1 MVRILG
7 IAGSPRQNGNTSL
20 MLDEALKGARAAGA
34 TINKIVVCNRDINPC
49 LACGDCA
56 KTGECWQEDGMEKIY
71 NLTLSSHGIILAA
84 PIYFNSL
91 NAQTK
96 ALIDRH
102 QCIWARKYLLGEE
115 VTDPAIRHAR
125 RGLFLS
131 AAGADDPRAFDG
143 ALKVVD
149 MFFDVLDIIYYERLL
164 FFRMGEKGAVK
175 NHPTALRDAYSAGE
189 HLVLEISRSLG
200 EVRETV

>member
-20 MLDEALKGARAAGA
+20 LLEEALKGARAAGA
-34 TINKIVVCNRDINPC
+34 TVNKIVVCNRDINPC
-49 LACGDCA
+49 LGCGWCRRNGVFLLADA
-56 KTGECWQEDGMEKIY
+56 MEKIY
-71 NLTLSSHGIILAA
+71 GLTLSSHGIILAS
-84 PIYFNSL
+84 PVYFNSL

-102 QCIWARKYLLGEE
+102 QCVWARKEILKEE
-115 VTDPAIRHAR
+115 VTDPASRHAR

-131 AAGADDPRAFDG
+131 TAGADDPHAFDG
-143 ALKVVD
+143 ALKVVES
-149 MFFDVLDIIYYERLL
+149 FFRLLDIEYYHRLL
-164 FFRMGEKGAVK
+164 FFRMEEKGAVK

-189 HLVLEISRSLG
+189 QLVAEINRNFG
-200 EVRETV
+200 ETQP

>member
-20 MLDEALKGARAAGA
+20 LLEEALRGAKAAGA
-34 TINKIVVCNRDINPC
+34 TVNKIVVCNRDINPC
-49 LACGDCA
+49 LGCGGCRRTGACR
-56 KTGECWQEDGMEKIY
+56 QEDAMEKIY
-71 NLTLSSHGIILAA
+71 ALTLSSHGIILAA
-84 PIYFNSL
+84 PVYFNSL

-102 QCIWARKYLLGEE
+102 QCVWARKEILKEE
-115 VTDPAIRHAR
+115 VTDPKTRHAR

-131 AAGADDPRAFDG
+131 TAGADDPHVFDG

-149 MFFDVLDIIYYERLL
+149 SFFRLLDIEYYHRLL
-164 FFRMGEKGAVK
+164 FFRMEEKGAVRD
-175 NHPTALRDAYSAGE
+175 HPTALRNAYSAGE
-189 HLVLEISRSLG
+189 QLVREIGRSLG
-200 EVRETV
+200 EERT